1 MKDHQLETRETNV
14 ASKETR
20 GRRKAEDLEDY
31 LRQIPAPPREH
42 VEELKME
49 KRLKRMLQFGS
60 VKLSDEELQFY
71 SRQIMLDEVGFDG
84 QLKLKDARVCI
95 VGLGGL
101 GSTIAVQLAAMG
113 IGHLRLVDRDIVEES
128 NLQRQHLYDFDVI
141 GFPKVEAATK
151 RLERLNPYIKLEPTP
166 LSINELNAT
175 EILRDVDVVVDGL
188 DNMKARYIVNRACVK
203 LSVPYVF
210 GAAISTFGN
219 TSTIIPQETACLAC
233 FYGKLKDRDL
243 PSCATVGVHPSVLG
257 IISSIEV
264 AETIKIVLGK
274 KPSLKNKLL
283 YCDISSMQFEEI
295 EIARLENCP
304 VCGHQ
309 PETPA
314 KPSKGVLV
322 EESCGRNNKRVFI
335 IIPRETI
342 ALDLEELASTL
353 KAEANL
359 KVEAKFGL
367 TFAREEILASILTT
381 GVMIIEGA
389 QKKKNAL
396 KLYKQIMGKI
406 GIS

>member
-1 MKDHQLETRETNV
+1 M
-14 ASKETR
+14 AGKETR
-20 GRRKAEDLEDY
+20 SRRKAEDLEDH
-31 LRQIPAPPREH
+31 LKQIPAPPREH
-42 VEELKME
+42 LEELKME
-49 KRLKRMLQFGS
+49 RRLKRMLQLGS

-71 SRQIMLDEVGFDG
+71 SRQIMLDEIGSGG
-84 QLKLKDARVCI
+84 QLRLKGARVCI

-175 EILRDVDVVVDGL
+175 ETLRDVDVVVDGL
-188 DNMKARYIVNRACVK
+188 DNMKARYVINRACVK
-203 LSVPYVF
+203 LSIPYVF

-219 TSTIIPQETACLAC
+219 TSTIIPQETACLEC
-233 FYGKLKDRDL
+233 FYGRLKDRDL
-243 PSCATVGVHPSVLG
+243 PSCARVGVHPSVLG

-264 AETIKIVLGK
+264 AETIKILLGK

-283 YCDISSMQFEEI
+283 YCDISNVQFEEI

-304 VCGHQ
+304 ACGHN
-309 PETPA
+309 PEILP
-314 KPSKGVLV
+314 KPSKSILV

-335 IIPRETI
+335 LIPRETL
-342 ALDLEELASTL
+342 ALDLKKLASTL

-359 KVEAKFGL
+359 KVEAEFGL
-367 TFAREEILASILTT
+367 TFIKEEISASVLIS

-396 KLYKQIMGKI
+396 KLYKQIMDKI
-406 GIS
+406 GSLVSEKCVQGSF